1 MAGERTLVVSP
12 DPGLVNQVRGAIQVL
27 GGRVSTAPTGELAL
41 VQAAQG
47 RIELVIAATELPGMD
62 GFDLCRRL
70 KTLDAPPRTVLVHSA
85 GDRRIA
91 LLAGEAGADA
101 TLRRPFQGFQ
111 LARRLEELM
120 GGHFFADR
128 ASSPPRQSPADTGMS
143 PAAASLVDPM
153 TGVFYGAQGDDVDVQ
168 ISADESWAEAVVSAA
183 IEPLDEESLPGKDD
197 PDDARLGPDDTQDL
211 PELAVQTF
219 DEDNPVSVP
228 VDAGTTAHFRP
239 IKALAPDRPPSTSSS
254 APVADD
260 PSGPGRTGE
269 LGPATGGFL
278 PAEADL
284 PASVDQ
290 VHAIVREEFDKLLE
304 PGGQLASTIQRSVA
318 TAVATAM
325 RQVLPALA
333 SEAARMASEDPGEAE

>member
-1 MAGERTLVVSP
+1 
-12 DPGLVNQVRGAIQVL
+12 
-27 GGRVSTAPTGELAL
+27 
-41 VQAAQG
+41 
-47 RIELVIAATELPGMD
+47 MD
-62 GFDLCRRL
+62 GFELCRRL
-70 KTLDAPPRTVLVHSA
+70 KTLNMPPRTVLVHSS
-85 GDRRIA
+85 GDRRVA
-91 LLAGEAGADA
+91 VLAGEVGADA

-120 GGHFFADR
+120 GSGFFADKTMPS
-128 ASSPPRQSPADTGMS
+128 ATKGPEDTGMS

-183 IEPLDEESLPGKDD
+183 IQPLDDEDLPGRDEEEDD
-197 PDDARLGPDDTQDL
+197 DEVLGPDQTQDL

-228 VDAGTTAHFRP
+228 VGACTTAHFRP
-239 IKALAPDRPPSTSSS
+239 IRMLGDDEPEEPEPSS
-254 APVADD
+254 ASGSPQVVASD
-260 PSGPGRTGE
+260 PEASRSTG

-278 PAEADL
+278 PAEAEL
-284 PASVDQ
+284 PPSKEQ
-290 VHAIVREEFDKLLE
+290 VEDIVRQEFDRLVA
-304 PGGQLASTIQRSVA
+304 PGGQLASAIQRSVA

-333 SEAARMASEDPGEAE
+333 SEAARMAATEPGEAEAEAE